1 MGSTSTVVVGGNL
14 APVMNEEREMTL
26 RDYGRVVWRRKWI
39 VSAAML
45 TALIGALA
53 MSYLQDPIYAAEA
66 KMLVEP
72 RSGDAV
78 FTQDQELNVANLE
91 RAIETEIGV
100 LEGERVRERVQL
112 DLGLDELPPEVNATT
127 VGSTDIVAVT
137 VRSGDPRVAQVL
149 TDAYIE
155 AYISTRQEQAIE
167 SLADAGEQL
176 QFTVDELQGQ
186 IDSMDPSS
194 PQRQSLIA
202 QQATFNERLDQL
214 QIDAA
219 LTTGGASVVQSA
231 DLPTDP
237 VEPQPLRTAALAAVV
252 GLLLGLGAA
261 FLVDYLDDSL
271 RRTEDIEAMTGLP
284 VLAVVPVEP
293 PPDNRPIALSEP
305 NEFAVEVYRGLRT
318 SVQFLGLDK
327 PLRVIQVTSSLAG
340 EGKTT
345 TAANLAVVLG
355 QAGFQVALIDAD
367 LRRPR
372 MHEVFD
378 VALRPGLTETL
389 VANESVDMAVNHLDR
404 LHVVTAGTKAPNP
417 SEMLSSARFAALV
430 KDLASRYHYV
440 VIDSA
445 PVLPVADSLA
455 LSRVVDGVLM
465 VAQSNRTSRRT
476 LTKGLSQL
484 EQVGAPVIGLVLN
497 RAADRSSQGYGYGYG
512 YAYESAPQSTDAPA
526 PLPAPS
532 GNRESGRPASQP
544 ESTAPANRAVGEPL

>member
-378 VALRPGLTETL
+378 VALRPGLTET
-389 VANESVDMAVNHLDR
+389 R